1 MKIKVS
7 KNALLMALQKVDSIV
22 GTRSTLQ
29 ILSNVFIQAVENKL
43 ILVTTDL
50 DIRIKKEIN
59 AEVIEPGET
68 TLPVKKFFEIARELL
83 GDEVYLETEQN
94 HMTIRNGNA
103 KFKLLGL
110 PADDFPV
117 PDKSSVIRSFTINQ
131 NELSRILN
139 LISYAVKQDETRKSL
154 NGILLSTSENNI
166 TSVATDGRRLALVE
180 RSLEN
185 FTGTDG
191 NVIIPIKSAK
201 ELGKLLGKTGSAIIE
216 ISANLVNFIMDNF
229 TVMTTKIIEENYP
242 NYRQVIPVA
251 FSKNINVKKENFL
264 SILRRVSTVVSE
276 RSSYVKVVFS
286 KNKLEMSAASTE
298 FGESCDFM
306 EIEYDGPEVIISF
319 NPIFLREPLE
329 HIDSDN
335 ITIKM
340 NDGYSP
346 VALSNEDGFLYV
358 VMPMRNK

>member
-7 KNALLMALQKVDSIV
+7 KNTLLTALQKVDSIV
-22 GTRSTLQ
+22 GARSTLQ
-29 ILSNVFIQAVENKL
+29 ILSNVFIQAVDNKL

-68 TLPVKKFFEIARELL
+68 TLPVKKFFEIVRELF
-83 GDEVYLETEQN
+83 GDEVSLKTDQN
-94 HMTIRNGNA
+94 HMTIENGSA
-103 KFKLLGL
+103 KFKLLSL
-110 PADDFPV
+110 SADDFPV
-117 PDKSSVIRSFTINQ
+117 PDKSSVIRSFYINQ
-131 NELSRILN
+131 NEMLRILS
-139 LISYAVKQDETRKSL
+139 LISYAVKQDETRKAL
-154 NGILLSTSENNI
+154 NGILFNTNENNI

-180 RSLEN
+180 KSLEN
-185 FTGTDG
+185 FTGSDG
-191 NVIIPIKSAK
+191 NVIVPIKSAK
-201 ELGKLLGKTGSAIIE
+201 ELGKLLGKTGSVKVE
-216 ISANLVNFIMDNF
+216 ISANLVNFTMDDA

-242 NYRQVIPVA
+242 NYRQVVPVA
-251 FSKNINVKKENFL
+251 FSKQIKVKRESLL

-276 RSSYVKVVFS
+276 RSSYIKIVFS

-306 EIEYDGPEVIISF
+306 EIEYDGPGIVISF

-329 HIDSDN
+329 RIDSDT
-335 ITIKM
+335 ITIKV
-340 NDGYSP
+340 NDGCSP
-346 VALSNEDGFLYV
+346 VAILNEDGFLYV

>member
-1 MKIKVS
+1 MKIKVL
-7 KNALLMALQKVDSIV
+7 KNSLLSSLQKVDSIV

-29 ILSNVFIQAVENKL
+29 ILSNVFIQAVEDKL

-50 DIRIKKEIN
+50 DIRIKKEIS

-68 TLPVKKFFEIARELL
+68 TLPVKKFLEIARELL
-83 GDEVYLETEQN
+83 GDEVFLETEQN

-103 KFKLLGL
+103 TFKLLGL
-110 PADDFPV
+110 PVDDFPV

-131 NELSRILN
+131 NELSRNLN

-185 FTGTDG
+185 FTGADG

-201 ELGKLLGKTGSAIIE
+201 ELGKLLGKTGSTRIE
-216 ISANLVNFIMDNF
+216 ISANLVNFIMDDA

-264 SILRRVSTVVSE
+264 SVLRRVSTVVSE
-276 RSSYVKVVFS
+276 RSSYIKVVFS
-286 KNKLEMSAASTE
+286 KNKLEMSASSTE

-306 EIEYDGPEVIISF
+306 EIEYDGPEIIISF

-335 ITIKM
+335 VTIKI

-346 VALSNEDGFLYV
+346 VAMSNEDGFLYV

>member
-7 KNALLMALQKVDSIV
+7 KNSLLVALQKVDSIV

-29 ILSNVFIQAVENKL
+29 ILNNVFIQASENKL
-43 ILVTTDL
+43 ILITTDL

-68 TLPVKKFFEIARELL
+68 TLPVKKFLEIIRELL
-83 GDEVYLETEQN
+83 GDEVKLETDQN
-94 HMTIRNGNA
+94 HMTIENGNA

-110 PADDFPV
+110 PVDDFPV
-117 PDKSSVIRSFTINQ
+117 PDKSSVIRSFTVNQ
-131 NELSRILN
+131 SELSRILN
-139 LISYAVKQDETRKSL
+139 LISYAVKQDETRKAL
-154 NGILLSTSENNI
+154 NGILLNTNENNI
-166 TSVATDGRRLALVE
+166 TTVATDGRRLALVE
-180 RSLEN
+180 KGLEN
-185 FTGTDG
+185 FTGADG
-191 NVIIPIKSAK
+191 NVIVPIKSVK
-201 ELGKLLGKTGSAIIE
+201 ELGKLLGKVGSSKVE
-216 ISANLVNFIMDNF
+216 ISSNLVNFIMDDA

-242 NYRQVIPVA
+242 NYRQVVPVA
-251 FSKNINVKKENFL
+251 FSKQIKVKKENFL

-276 RSSYVKVVFS
+276 RSNYIKVVFS
-286 KNKLEMSAASTE
+286 KNKLEMSAVSNE

-306 EIEYDGPEVIISF
+306 EIEYDGPEIIISF

-329 HIDSDN
+329 HLDSDY

-346 VALSNEDGFLYV
+346 VAISNDDGFLYV

>member
-7 KNALLMALQKVDSIV
+7 KNVLLTALQKVDSIV
-22 GTRSTLQ
+22 GSRSTLQ
-29 ILSNVFIQAVENKL
+29 ILSNVFIKAVDNKL

-50 DIRIKKEIN
+50 DIRIKKEIH

-94 HMTIRNGNA
+94 HMTIRNGSAN
-103 KFKLLGL
+103 FKLLGL
-110 PADDFPV
+110 PADDFPA
-117 PDKSSVIRSFTINQ
+117 PDESSVIRSFTINQ

-180 RSLEN
+180 RGLEN

-201 ELGKLLGKTGSAIIE
+201 ELGKLLGKTGSVRIE
-216 ISANLVNFIMDNF
+216 ISVNLVNFIMDDA

-251 FSKNINVKKENFL
+251 FSKNINVKKESFL
-264 SILRRVSTVVSE
+264 SILKRVSTVVSE
-276 RSSYVKVVFS
+276 RSSYIKVVFS

-306 EIEYDGPEVIISF
+306 EIEYDGPEIIISF
-319 NPIFLREPLE
+319 NPIFLKEPLE

-335 ITIKM
+335 VSIKM
-340 NDGYSP
+340 NDGSSP
-346 VALSNEDGFLYV
+346 VALSNDDGFLYV

>member
-1 MKIKVS
+1 MKVKVS
-7 KNALLMALQKVDSIV
+7 KNSLLMALQKVDSIV

-29 ILSNVFIQAVENKL
+29 ILSNVFIQAIDNKL

-50 DIRIKKEIN
+50 DIRIKKEIS
-59 AEVIEPGET
+59 AEVIESGET
-68 TLPVKKFFEIARELL
+68 TIPVKKFFEIARELL

-94 HMTIRNGNA
+94 HMTIKNGNA
-103 KFKLLGL
+103 NFKLLGL
-110 PADDFPV
+110 PVDDFPV

-131 NELSRILN
+131 NELSRVLN

-201 ELGKLLGKTGSAIIE
+201 ELGKLLGKTGSVRIE
-216 ISANLVNFIMDNF
+216 ISTNLVNFIMDDA
-229 TVMTTKIIEENYP
+229 TVMTTKVIDENYP

-251 FSKNINVKKENFL
+251 FSKNISVKKENFL

-276 RSSYVKVVFS
+276 RSSFIKAVFS

-298 FGESCDFM
+298 FGESCDFIEM
-306 EIEYDGPEVIISF
+306 EYDGPEIIISF
-319 NPIFLREPLE
+319 NPTFLREPLE
-329 HIDSDN
+329 HIDSDD
-335 ITIKM
+335 ISIKM

-346 VALSNEDGFLYV
+346 VALSNEDGFLYI

>member
-7 KNALLMALQKVDSIV
+7 KSSLLMALQKVDSIV
-22 GTRSTLQ
+22 GSRSTLQ
-29 ILSNVFIQAVENKL
+29 ILSNVFMQAADNKL

-59 AEVIEPGET
+59 AEVIESGET

-83 GDEVYLETEQN
+83 GDEVYLETDQN
-94 HMTIRNGNA
+94 HMMIKNGNA
-103 KFKLLGL
+103 NFKLLGL
-110 PADDFPV
+110 PADDFPA

-131 NELSRILN
+131 SELSRVLN
-139 LISYAVKQDETRKSL
+139 SISYAVKPDETRKQL
-154 NGILLSTSENNI
+154 NGILLSTNENNL

-185 FTGTDG
+185 FTGADG

-201 ELGKLLGKTGSAIIE
+201 ELGKLLGKTGSVRIE
-216 ISANLVNFIMDNF
+216 ISTNLVNFIMDDA

-242 NYRQVIPVA
+242 NYRQAIPIA
-251 FSKNINVKKENFL
+251 FSKNINVKKEDFL

-276 RSSYVKVVFS
+276 RNCFIKVAFS
-286 KNKLEMSAASTE
+286 KNKLEMSALSTE

-306 EIEYDGPEVIISF
+306 EIEYDGTEAIVSF
-319 NPIFLREPLE
+319 NPVFLREPLE

-335 ITIKM
+335 VIIKM
-340 NDGYSP
+340 NEGGGA